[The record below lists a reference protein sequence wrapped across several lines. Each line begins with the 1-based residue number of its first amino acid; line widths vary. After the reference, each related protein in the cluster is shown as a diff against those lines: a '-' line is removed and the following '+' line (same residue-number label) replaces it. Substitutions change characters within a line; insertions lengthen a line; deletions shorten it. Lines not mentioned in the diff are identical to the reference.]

1 MPRVGDVIKVFG
13 VGAPV
18 AQVTWEQEYHLAEVR
33 MEALLVT
40 EAKYLALKERMEAED
55 WIVCELW
62 RMLESESEE
71 AEV

>member
-1 MPRVGDVIKVFG
+1 
-13 VGAPV
+13 
-18 AQVTWEQEYHLAEVR
+18 